1 MKAPYLIFFA
11 CSVACNLFTQPVAAD
26 SVSWKQTTNNNNVMN
41 MQRIGGDHT
50 KAGNVNITFY
60 GHMAFKITSPNGIN
74 ILIDPWRNDPSGA
87 WGLWFNREFPAVA
100 VDIVL
105 STHAHFDHDAVYRP
119 QSTMVLERLS
129 GEFRLGDVKITGI
142 ADKHVCAA
150 KGWYKW
156 TDSANEFGQTYCPP
170 NNYLHMDNFIQIIET
185 GGIRIAHWGDNRPQ
199 PNPIAENLLR
209 SVDVLI
215 MNIDGSQHILSYQ
228 DVDAALARY
237 QPHIIIPAHY
247 YAKGVN
253 SVLSTLQSAD
263 EWVNRQKDVIKLT
276 SPSITLHPKETRSM
290 KRKVMYFG
298 LNHALK

>member
-1 MKAPYLIFFA
+1 
-11 CSVACNLFTQPVAAD
+11 
-26 SVSWKQTTNNNNVMN
+26 
-41 MQRIGGDHT
+41 MQRVGGDPT
-50 KAGNVNITFY
+50 KAGNIQISFY

-87 WGLWFNREFPAVA
+87 WGLWFNREFPTVV

-129 GEFRLGDVKITGI
+129 GEFQLGDVKITGI

-156 TDSANEFGQTYCPP
+156 TDSADEFNQNFCPP
-170 NNYLHMDNFIQIIET
+170 DNYLHMDNFIQIIET

-199 PNPIAENLLR
+199 PNSIAEELLR
-209 SVDVLI
+209 SIDVLI

-237 QPHIIIPAHY
+237 QPSIVIPAHY

-263 EWVNRQKDVIKLT
+263 EWVSRQKDVVELT
-276 SPSITLHPKETRSM
+276 SSSITLHPKYTKLM

-298 LNHALK
+298 LNHAVE